1 MVDLLYELWLK
12 IDPEG
17 HPGQHD
23 HQGGG
28 KVGLQQEEED
38 VATQR
43 EVNVETVVPAWG
55 TQEEKRTHS
64 RGTQLLHRTN
74 FIQRIINALDASLE
88 TYATF
93 IKGK

>member
-1 MVDLLYELWLK
+1 MV
-12 IDPEG
+12 DPEG

-55 TQEEKRTHS
+55 TQEEASEVPSQRQNQTPSLGALLPLSSHS
-64 RGTQLLHRTN
+64 SS
-74 FIQRIINALDASLE
+74 AES
-88 TYATF
+88 
-93 IKGK
+93 